1 MQDNRK
7 AQLGRKR
14 TKTLS
19 EAQLDLRQFNF
30 TFQLYSIY
38 SEFSDLSGECYSFI
52 LVKVLFFPF
61 LFLDRWSVLY
71 NCMGS
76 SLVH

>member
-1 MQDNRK
+1 MQDNLK

-30 TFQLYSIY
+30 TFQLY

-61 LFLDRWSVLY
+61 LFLDRWSMLY